1 MSCSLIADCG
11 STKTDWVLI
20 SDKHGTLGIQTE
32 GINPVRD
39 SQGAILDI
47 IRQQLL
53 PRLPIATNELE
64 HIYFYGSGCIPP
76 FSQIVIDCLQQVF
89 LTTLLHVESDLLG
102 AARALCG
109 HHEGIACI
117 LGTGSNSCLFDGT
130 EIIAHTPP
138 LGFILG
144 DEGSGSVLGRKLVS
158 KILKGLMPTHL
169 SKAFKE
175 QYDLEMPDIINKVYR
190 QAQPNKFLAS
200 FVPFLS
206 EHRAEPEIHQLLT
219 EEFHNFLMHN
229 IMPYGRKDLPL
240 HFVGSIAY
248 VFQQELQESL
258 QKEGYQLGQVL
269 RQPALELAKY
279 HQS

>member
-1 MSCSLIADCG
+1 MNCSLIADCG

-20 SDKHGTLGIQTE
+20 SDEHGTLEIQTE

-39 SQGAILDI
+39 SQSAILGI
-47 IRQQLL
+47 LRQQLL
-53 PRLPIATNELE
+53 PRLPIKTNGLE
-64 HIYFYGSGCIPP
+64 HIHFYGAGCLPP
-76 FSQIVIDCLQQVF
+76 FSQMIIDCLQQVF
-89 LTTLLHVESDLLG
+89 PTTRLYVESDLLG

-130 EIIAHTPP
+130 DIIAHTPP

-158 KILKGLMPTHL
+158 KILKGLMTTHL
-169 SKAFKE
+169 IKAFKE
-175 QYDLEMPDIINKVYR
+175 QYDLEMSDIINKVYR